1 MNGVR
6 SKTRMFW
13 GLLLRRRPVC
23 VDRGRVVMAAES
35 AVIGRVVG
43 RERSTWVAL
52 LFAATL
58 AIILVTLA
66 LILVAVGCGG
76 TSVPR
81 QANATPT
88 SLTPTA
94 VPTSLSGT
102 WVYTIEDTQFGE
114 TIDRGSFVLTAA
126 GDYRLQWQMV
136 KGPSMPTAMPT
147 KSIEA
152 YDARANTWRRIQADW
167 TKPGQQTVY
176 QQATISTVDL
186 PAPLARHSLFSPYR
200 DEASCVRALRV
211 EEHPSVVIEATTYQ
225 GRPAWRARIT
235 RPVADSQATL
245 TAGEVIVD
253 RQTGYVLWSN
263 TTVRNLDGSV
273 TTNELALDDLRVN
286 VPLAAGEFD
295 LAKPAGKY
303 LLAPFP
309 PSIGQATPSL
319 GRAATLKQA
328 TQALG
333 ARPLL
338 PRRLPGGYRLE
349 GISVISL
356 SKTQHAV
363 LVGYERGFDRFSI
376 LQSRDGFGAESGTA
390 QQETLLTA
398 GALAG
403 DKAVT
408 TVSLAPWGV
417 PALPNPPSLAVSAR
431 SGLYMRIC
439 GDLSRR
445 QLLEVANS
453 LR

>member
-1 MNGVR
+1 MPTTR
-6 SKTRMFW
+6 SPAWRATVHVCPAVTLV
-13 GLLLRRRPVC
+13 LL
-23 VDRGRVVMAAES
+23 
-35 AVIGRVVG
+35 
-43 RERSTWVAL
+43 
-52 LFAATL
+52 ATL
-58 AIILVTLA
+58 AP
-66 LILVAVGCGG
+66 ILVAVGCGRTTG
-76 TSVPR
+76 PR
-81 QANATPT
+81 QAKATPT
-88 SLTPTA
+88 SPTLTV

-102 WVYTIEDTQFGE
+102 WVHTSEDTTFGE
-114 TIDRGSFVLTAA
+114 AIGKGSFVLTAA

-136 KGPSMPTAMPT
+136 KAPSFPTAMPT
-147 KSIEA
+147 KSIEV
-152 YDARANTWRRIQADW
+152 YDAQANTWRRIQADW

-186 PAPLARHSLFSPYR
+186 PAPFAPHSLFSPYR

-211 EEHPSVVIEATTYQ
+211 EDHPGVVIEATTYQ

-235 RPVADSQATL
+235 RPVADSQATM
-245 TAGEVIVD
+245 TAGEIIVD
-253 RQTGYVLWSN
+253 RQTGYVLSSN

-273 TTNELALDDLRVN
+273 TTNELALGDLRVDG
-286 VPLAAGEFD
+286 PLAASEFD

-303 LLAPFP
+303 RLAPFP

-356 SKTQHAV
+356 SKMQRAV

-376 LQSRDGFGAESGTA
+376 LESRDGFGAESGTA
-390 QQETLLTA
+390 QHETLLTA
-398 GALAG
+398 GSLAG
-403 DKAVT
+403 DKART
-408 TVSLAPWGV
+408 TVSLASWGV
-417 PALPNPPSLAVSAR
+417 PALPDAPTLAVTAR
-431 SGLYMRIC
+431 GGLYLRIC
-439 GDLSRR
+439 GDLTRR